1 MQTKLELNEW
11 HTFCKWIET
20 LPYMKEFLGLGE
32 QTEKGRENDKE
43 V

>member
-20 LPYMKEFLGLGE
+20 LPYMRDFLSLNDSE
-32 QTEKGRENDKE
+32 VEEDKTEE
-43 V
+43 